1 MTMSRRFIAMLVLAV
16 GCIAGAAAYVR
27 HAMQRTTPATVG
39 TPTAATTRLIEP
51 GQALVEGH
59 TVIFRH
65 SAPDQYD
72 GALGAAALADLGAVR
87 LLPALRCERLHLAGG
102 HGVCLSAK
110 RGMFTTYRAL
120 LFDDIGRVRGE
131 LPLAGI
137 PSRTQVSPD
146 GRYAA
151 TTVFVTGHSYSG
163 GEFSTRT
170 SLIDLENGR
179 WLVEDLE
186 GFPVKRDG
194 RVISAP
200 DFNFWGVT
208 FAKDGKTFYATLGTA
223 GERLLV
229 RGDVANRSL
238 EVVGD
243 RIECPSL
250 SPDGRRIAF
259 KQRTPDS
266 SGRATWRLWVLD
278 LRTGRRY
285 ALAETR
291 DVDDQAQWLDDS
303 TVLYALPGSPEAG
316 ALMDQWSV
324 PADGGG
330 APKLFLPSASSAG
343 IANG

>member
-1 MTMSRRFIAMLVLAV
+1 MSRRFIAILVVAV
-16 GCIAGAAAYVR
+16 CCIAGAAAYVR
-27 HAMQRTTPATVG
+27 HAVRRAASPAG
-39 TPTAATTRLIEP
+39 APAAATTRLIEP
-51 GQALVEGH
+51 GHALVEGP

-72 GALGAAALADLGAVR
+72 GALGAAPLDDRGSVS
-87 LLPALRCERLHLAGG
+87 LLPALRCERVNLAGG
-102 HGVCLSAK
+102 RGVCLAAN

-120 LFDDIGRVRGE
+120 LFDNTGRVRGE
-131 LPLAGI
+131 LPLGGI

-151 TTVFVTGHSYSG
+151 TTVFVTGHSYAG

-170 SLIDLENGR
+170 SLIDLENAR

-186 GFPVKRDG
+186 TLPVQRDG
-194 RVISAP
+194 RVISGP
-200 DFNFWGVT
+200 DFNLWGVT
-208 FAKDGKTFYATLGTA
+208 FGKDGKTFYATLGTG

-229 RGDVANRSL
+229 RGDLATRSL

-243 RIECPSL
+243 QVECPSL

-259 KQRTPDS
+259 KHRTPDS

-278 LRTGRRY
+278 LRTGRRHP
-285 ALAETR
+285 LAETR
-291 DVDDQAQWLDDS
+291 DVDDQAEWLDDS
-303 TVLYALPGSPEAG
+303 TVLYALPGSPESG

-330 APKLFLPSASSAG
+330 APQLFLPSASSAG
-343 IANG
+343 VTGG